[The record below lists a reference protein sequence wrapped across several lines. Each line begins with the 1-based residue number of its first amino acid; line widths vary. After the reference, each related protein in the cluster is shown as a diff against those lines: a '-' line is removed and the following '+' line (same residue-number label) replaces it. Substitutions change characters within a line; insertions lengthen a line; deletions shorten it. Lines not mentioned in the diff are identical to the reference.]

1 MRTRL
6 PRLALCATLCATL
19 GGTWPTAPAHAA
31 APLFAGDTPLEISIA
46 VDFGSLC
53 RPREAEDCEFTPSTL
68 GYQDASGNMQSV
80 PIEVKI
86 RGGWRSLTQNCSVP
100 LLWVRFEAS
109 DTSGTP
115 FEGQTLLP
123 LTTHCGKG
131 LSLDPAQS
139 GIRRSEYEQYL
150 LREFLA
156 HRLYNTVSDYS
167 LRVRLLR
174 VSYPKPGG
182 GGSRARHW
190 AFLSEHFDDMAAR
203 LGAERLPRGSFDAT
217 RLAAQHAATL
227 ALFQYMIGNT
237 DWSIARERNTV
248 LLSRAD
254 RQIPVPYDFDMSG
267 LVNAGYAGPAPGL
280 PIDDVRDRHFL
291 GYCQPGTDWD
301 RLFADFTARREAI
314 LALGETIPGL
324 SRSSRKSTEY
334 FLNGF
339 FRTIGS
345 VEERAARVVG
355 GCQPWPPAAADHT
368 TPLDGRGR

>member
-1 MRTRL
+1 MGIRL
-6 PRLALCATLCATL
+6 HWLALCAMLCATPFSTL
-19 GGTWPTAPAHAA
+19 AAAPAQAP
-31 APLFAGDTPLEISIA
+31 APLFAGDTPLEVSIE
-46 VDFGSLC
+46 VDFVSLC
-53 RPREAEDCEFTPSTL
+53 RPRETEDCEFTPSTL
-68 GYQDASGNMQSV
+68 GYRDASGHKQSLPV
-80 PIEVKI
+80 QIKI

-100 LLWVRFEAS
+100 LLWVSFEGSA
-109 DTSGTP
+109 TSGTP

-139 GIRRSEYEQYL
+139 SIRRSEYEQYL

-167 LRVRLLR
+167 LRLRLLR
-174 VSYPKPGG
+174 ISYRKPGS

-190 AFLSEHFDDMAAR
+190 AFLSEHFDDLATR

-217 RLAAQHAATL
+217 RLAAQPAATL

-248 LLSRAD
+248 LLSLD
-254 RQIPVPYDFDMSG
+254 GRQIPVPYDFDMSG

-280 PIDDVRDRHFL
+280 PIDDVRDRYFL

-324 SRSSRKSTEY
+324 GRNGRRSTAY
-334 FLNGF
+334 FLSGF
-339 FRTIGS
+339 FKVIDS
-345 VEERAARVVG
+345 AEERAERVVG
-355 GCQPWPPAAADHT
+355 GCQPWPPAAVDHS
-368 TPLDGRGR
+368 TPLDN